1 MDKEYYE
8 VFYNNNNI
16 GDSNA
21 DSETLSEKT
30 KAPSQKKEPNE
41 SHISKISIY
50 DFLKLSIETGYWY
63 KLGGMITNKQVV
75 FQVARGDFDD
85 HWSMEIKINKSVFPN
100 RRYDAY
106 NTYKDAIYVFGL
118 GNSISIDLP
127 NRVSF
132 QQYQILL
139 DIINQIKKFEK
150 DYDRKIE
157 NFDADAILKEAQ
169 KKLIISYPIE
179 SDEIIV
185 GKPIDEQ
192 IIINSLNSELKESI
206 ENCDDYLKLTNIA
219 HRISDFYE
227 DSFYKKSILKLIPNA
242 EKIHE
247 INENIRNN
255 GMREHNNFLD
265 LVSNIDVPSN
275 NQFLQQLLME
285 SKKEKT
291 KPDKNDKVESL
302 MSQVYDEVALKNE
315 EDKIMDEVY
324 ANVNNNSESENVS
337 FNQGEVKSTESKE
350 FDKAEV
356 NPSEAKNSE
365 SKAQQSSFGDLP
377 RTDKTYDLQYVYG
390 LVGSGLGLAT
400 TTLLLRKK
408 KVNGDNFVYDV
419 NNLTEKEKE
428 IIDNTYQKL
437 TGESGKH
444 YDYAKKLS
452 KIDNM
457 FNLKHEKIDD
467 YEDAKQEYEEV
478 SLSRKLV
485 ESVSSKTSEKIDS
498 DLDDSIDEKFFKM
511 FGKKAK
517 HFSDDVKQQI
527 IEDETSRKRM

>member
-150 DYDRKIE
+150 DYDKKIE
-157 NFDADAILKEAQ
+157 YFDSDAILKEAQ

-185 GKPIDEQ
+185 GKSIDEQ

-206 ENCDDYLKLTNIA
+206 ENCNDYLKLTNIA
-219 HRISDFYE
+219 RRISDFYE
-227 DSFYKKSILKLIPNA
+227 DGFYKKSILKLIPNA
-242 EKIHE
+242 EKIYK
-247 INENIRNN
+247 INEKIRNN

-291 KPDKNDKVESL
+291 EPDKNDEVESL
-302 MSQVYDEVALKNE
+302 MVQIYEGATLKNE
-315 EDKIMDEVY
+315 EDKMMNEIYKSLDEKKHEEEEKRY
-324 ANVNNNSESENVS
+324 
-337 FNQGEVKSTESKE
+337 SKMYEQALKDNEE
-350 FDKAEV
+350 FDRKKEEV
-356 NPSEAKNSE
+356 REYSEMYEQALKDNEEFDRRKEEKKHKSLLDKEAQLRQEWKDNKTEESYYNYKNSIKDRLE
-365 SKAQQSSFGDLP
+365 
-377 RTDKTYDLQYVYG
+377 YE
-390 LVGSGLGLAT
+390 
-400 TTLLLRKK
+400 
-408 KVNGDNFVYDV
+408 N
-419 NNLTEKEKE
+419 
-428 IIDNTYQKL
+428 
-437 TGESGKH
+437 
-444 YDYAKKLS
+444 AKKLYENANNS
-452 KIDNM
+452 NVLLSEI
-457 FNLKHEKIDD
+457 EKIN
-467 YEDAKQEYEEV
+467 
-478 SLSRKLV
+478 
-485 ESVSSKTSEKIDS
+485 
-498 DLDDSIDEKFFKM
+498 
-511 FGKKAK
+511 KAK
-517 HFSDDVKQQI
+517 HFSDETKEELISEIESSKRVK
-527 IEDETSRKRM
+527 